1 MVVLRGALVGADAS
15 LNRIIIISPPPES
28 ESLTPIAHWQEPEGT
43 EESESAALVRGGFF
57 GCPLGASEPGSN
69 LNPT

>member
-1 MVVLRGALVGADAS
+1 MVLRGALVGADAS

-28 ESLTPIAHWQEPEGT
+28 ESLTPIAQDSEPGGIG
-43 EESESAALVRGGFF
+43 ESESAALVRGGFF
-57 GCPLGASEPGSN
+57 GCPLGAGESGSN